1 MDNRLHDDELSAFV
15 KVYKQP
21 LASIKIAEGEDLHQQ
36 FADELLLP
44 RQEAKVL
51 CHKINYYHS
60 MGVFFG

>member
-1 MDNRLHDDELSAFV
+1 MDNSFHDDGLSAFV
-15 KVYKQP
+15 RVYKQP

-36 FADELLLP
+36 FANELLLP

-51 CHKINYYHS
+51 CHKINYHYN

>member
-1 MDNRLHDDELSAFV
+1 MDHTFHDHELVIFV
-15 KVYKQP
+15 RIYKQP

-51 CHKINYYHS
+51 CHQINYYYN
-60 MGVFFG
+60 MGVFSE